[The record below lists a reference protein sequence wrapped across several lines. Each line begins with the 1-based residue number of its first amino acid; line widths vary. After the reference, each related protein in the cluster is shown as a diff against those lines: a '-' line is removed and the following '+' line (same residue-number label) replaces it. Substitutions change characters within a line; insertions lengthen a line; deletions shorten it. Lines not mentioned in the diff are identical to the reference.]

1 MLLAGGDDGSGEDGG
16 EGVATTLSMLAE
28 TVALRVGTMGELR
41 RRLVL
46 LMDAASLVS
55 SEAAEGVS
63 GTRPALS

>member
-1 MLLAGGDDGSGEDGG
+1 M
-16 EGVATTLSMLAE
+16 ATTLSMLAE